1 MKGIQNGYG
10 YFVGEVALDVPKL
23 GVGYL
28 VVDEYRTWVIAR
40 VRYFYFAVNILPVY
54 VKNNARGLMPP
65 IA

>member
-1 MKGIQNGYG
+1 MQRYW
-10 YFVGEVALDVPKL
+10 DVEGAVPYINVIGNRK
-23 GVGYL
+23 
-28 VVDEYRTWVIAR
+28 YRTWVKAW